1 MVINPER
8 SVCALI
14 GMDKATSDEALMSRY
29 RDGDASS
36 FEILYERYKGPLYRY
51 FLRQSG
57 ISALAEELFQD
68 VWLKVIQS
76 RKRYEV
82 RAKFTTYLYHLAH
95 NRLIDHYRRQATGLP
110 LSYDDDPDDPQI
122 ERVAIAEIHQPEN
135 ELYRRRQ
142 VQQLLKLLDGLPE
155 AQREAFLL
163 REEAGLSLLEIA
175 EITGVTAETA
185 KSRLRYALVKLRQG
199 LAKDVT

>member
-1 MVINPER
+1 
-8 SVCALI
+8 
-14 GMDKATSDEALMSRY
+14 MDKETSDEELMNRY

-36 FEILYERYKGPLYRY
+36 FEILYERHKGPLYRY

-57 ISALAEELFQD
+57 IAALAEELYQD
-68 VWLKVIQS
+68 VWVKVIQS
-76 RKRYEV
+76 RERYEV

-110 LSYDDDPDDPQI
+110 LSYDDDPDNPQV
-122 ERVAIAEIHQPEN
+122 EQVAGAEIHEPEN
-135 ELYRRRQ
+135 ELDRRRQ
-142 VQQLLKLLDGLPE
+142 AQRLLKLLDGLPE

-163 REEAGLSLLEIA
+163 REEGGLSLLDIA

-185 KSRLRYALVKLRQG
+185 KSRLRYALAKLRHG
-199 LAKDVT
+199 LAKDET